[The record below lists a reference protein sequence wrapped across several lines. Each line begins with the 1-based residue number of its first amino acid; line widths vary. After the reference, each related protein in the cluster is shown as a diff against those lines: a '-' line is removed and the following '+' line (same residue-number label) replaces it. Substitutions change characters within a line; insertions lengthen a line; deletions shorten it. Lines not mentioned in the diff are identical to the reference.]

1 MGCVYLGHDDQTGQK
16 VAIKMMSNKVTCL
29 PEYRQLFQTEVQ
41 SLQLMNHPSVVHIMG
56 HSWSDNDGNFFLPME
71 YVEGITIEQHVKRN
85 GAFPMTGAINLM
97 CKILDAMSYVHKCGC
112 IHRDIKPSN
121 IMIRPDGSICIIDF
135 GIAKDLRSGVAG
147 QTVGKV
153 IGTDGYMSPEQAEG
167 LHIDHRT
174 DIYSLG
180 CVLYYMLTGKTAVAK
195 GNNGHETMLNIL
207 HQERLLPSQT
217 TGVSTQL
224 DSIYLR
230 AIDRDMTKR
239 YQTCK
244 EFRDDLERTE
254 RNPFSLD
261 AKITVG
267 RDKDNDIQYT
277 PDIVSSF
284 HLEIH
289 GFTSPSTGGPNRYT
303 IEITDHSTNGT
314 GIDGRYLRNDT
325 ASIPYNGTTALP
337 QVMLAGNPNILLSWP
352 LVMQKLREKGWNPLK
367 TVFRE
372 ASVSSASCSPS
383 LDGCFGACGTTNTPT
398 RVRRPP
404 CGPG

>member
-1 MGCVYLGHDDQTGQK
+1 
-16 VAIKMMSNKVTCL
+16 
-29 PEYRQLFQTEVQ
+29 
-41 SLQLMNHPSVVHIMG
+41 
-56 HSWSDNDGNFFLPME
+56 
-71 YVEGITIEQHVKRN
+71 
-85 GAFPMTGAINLM
+85 
-97 CKILDAMSYVHKCGC
+97 
-112 IHRDIKPSN
+112 
-121 IMIRPDGSICIIDF
+121 
-135 GIAKDLRSGVAG
+135 
-147 QTVGKV
+147 
-153 IGTDGYMSPEQAEG
+153 
-167 LHIDHRT
+167 
-174 DIYSLG
+174 
-180 CVLYYMLTGKTAVAK
+180 MLTGKTAVAK

-207 HQERLLPSQT
+207 NQERLLPSQT

-277 PDIVSSF
+277 PDIVSGS

-314 GIDGRYLRNDT
+314 GIDGRYLKNDT
-325 ASIPYNGTTALP
+325 VSIPYNGTTALP

-352 LVMQKLREKGWNPLK
+352 LVMQKLREKGWNPQVGPSGPTPPPPPAPETKREFFPAEDRLSGGFCFLCFMFPVVGWVLWGVWHNQYPNK
-367 TVFRE
+367 GSKAAMWAWIGFGVGLVFNILVV
-372 ASVSSASCSPS
+372 AVMA
-383 LDGCFGACGTTNTPT
+383 A
-398 RVRRPP
+398 
-404 CGPG
+404 